1 MDSKI
6 NIMKTAYLYV
16 RVSTDEQKRKG
27 YSLPEQEDRLLKY
40 CEQNQITVKGI
51 FREDFSAKDFN
62 RPEWKKLI
70 KTLKRNRKRPSE
82 NILFIKWDRF
92 SRSIEYAYQMLGILR
107 ELNTQ
112 PVAIDQPIDFN
123 VPESIVTLAI
133 YLSIPE
139 AENSRRG
146 KNASDG
152 MRRARKMGRW
162 PGRAPMGYVN
172 QSTQEGRKIIVPK
185 QPQADL
191 IKWSFE
197 QFSKGSFSINQ
208 VRMMTCQKGLQC
220 SKNNFWKILRNPI
233 YCGIIKIN
241 ATKDEDVQFVKA
253 IHEPIISEDL
263 FHTVQLLLKSRGKQK
278 EAKFHTKFLFPLR
291 GFIDCPFCGHRFTG
305 STSHGKLAKYRYYH
319 CTTSKCKGRY
329 RADLLEASYENHLK
343 KITLSPS
350 VYGLFNLVLEDE
362 NIFSARRQCLDD
374 RKTVLA
380 EISQHNE
387 MIAKA
392 RRYLLTGKIDFEDFN
407 DIKKEHNQII
417 HNLNGRLQHLAQKLN
432 GYDSI
437 NGDIWSDSG
446 INIFQS
452 YSTQDFV
459 GKRHIVNLF
468 TPLDINISQRDFK
481 PLQIHPVVSKI
492 ITYDGTVKNRT
503 NKPLKTIGTSK
514 SIHRIPKYF
523 SGRMVS
529 THQAIRILR
538 DSGTRVNEDE
548 AAIILGFL
556 YMLANSF
563 KKNDGVDELQ
573 DGVVREISNT

>member
-1 MDSKI
+1 
-6 NIMKTAYLYV
+6 MKSAYLYV

-27 YSLPEQEDRLLKY
+27 YSLPEQEDRLLRY
-40 CEQNQITVKGI
+40 CEQNQIAVKGI

-62 RPEWKKLI
+62 RPEWKKI
-70 KTLKRNRKRPSE
+70 VKTLRSNRKRPPE

-107 ELNTQ
+107 GLNTK
-112 PVAIDQPIDFN
+112 PLAIDQPIDFD
-123 VPESIVTLAI
+123 VPESIVMLAI

-146 KNASDG
+146 RNASDG

-191 IKWSFE
+191 IQWGFE
-197 QFSKGSFSINQ
+197 QFAKGTFSINQ

-233 YCGIIKIN
+233 YCGIIKVN
-241 ATKDEDVQFVKA
+241 ATKDEDIQFVKA

-263 FHTVQLLLKSRGKQK
+263 FHTVQLLLKSRRKQK

-291 GFIDCPFCGHRFTG
+291 GFIECPFCGRSFTG
-305 STSHGKLAKYRYYH
+305 STSQGKLAKYRYYH

-329 RADLLEASYENHLK
+329 RADMLETSYENHLK

-350 VYGLFNLVLEDE
+350 VYELFNLVLEDE
-362 NIFSARRQCLDD
+362 NIFSARRECIDD
-374 RKTVLA
+374 RKVVLS

-387 MIAKA
+387 MMSKA
-392 RRYLLTGKIDFEDFN
+392 RRYFLVGKIDFEDFRA
-407 DIKKEHNQII
+407 IKEEHNEIVY
-417 HNLNGRLQHLAQKLN
+417 NLNGRLQHLAQKLN
-432 GYDSI
+432 GYDSK
-437 NGDIWSDSG
+437 NGNIWSDG
-446 INIFQS
+446 RINIFQS
-452 YSTQDFV
+452 YNTQDFV
-459 GKRHIVNLF
+459 GKRHIASLF
-468 TPLDINISQRDFK
+468 TPSTINISERNFN
-481 PLQIHPVVSKI
+481 PLQINPILKKI
-492 ITYDGTVKNRT
+492 VTYGFTVTNRT
-503 NKPLKTIGTSK
+503 EKPLKVMEK
-514 SIHRIPKYF
+514 SINRITKSF
-523 SGRMVS
+523 SGRIVS
-529 THQAIRILR
+529 INQAIRVLR
-538 DSGTRVNEDE
+538 NNGTRVDGEE
-548 AAIILGFL
+548 AVTILNFL

-563 KKNDGVDELQ
+563 KKVDGVDVVLQ
-573 DGVVREISNT
+573 D